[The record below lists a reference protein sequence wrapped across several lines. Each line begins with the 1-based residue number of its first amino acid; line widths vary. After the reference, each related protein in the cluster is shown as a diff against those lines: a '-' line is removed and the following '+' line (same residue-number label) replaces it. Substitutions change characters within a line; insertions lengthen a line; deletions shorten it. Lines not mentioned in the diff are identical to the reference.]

1 MRLQRIPVA
10 RLGRAVIGLSLALGL
25 SGCAGV
31 VLLGALG
38 SAGAAGGLAVT
49 EKDREARAGTG
60 SDSIPP
66 AQRVPPSQQTT
77 APAVEDTQPRAEPR
91 QAVTVQPVV
100 PR

>member
-1 MRLQRIPVA
+1 MRLQGIAIA

-49 EKDREARAGTG
+49 EKDREAKAGSG

-66 AQRVPPSQQTT
+66 AQRVPPSQQTM
-77 APAVEDTQPRAEPR
+77 APAVEDTPSIAQRR
-91 QAVTVQPVV
+91 QAVTVQPVA